1 MEMSKQY
8 SFDNIKIAYD
18 QLIYRIGSYHYNW
31 HPEIELLW
39 LITGKIEVNVDGQS
53 YTLEEN
59 DLLVINSNCG
69 HATFATVPNSIAMR
83 LHISPEFFTAQGI
96 DVSEGRFE
104 LNSSKEPRN
113 PRFQMLRKDL
123 SQLQLLNN
131 ETRASMLKNNALLF
145 KIAELLFEFFLPH
158 TKRSG
163 YSVGQKRVFLD
174 HAVQFIEENCN
185 GELTL
190 EQLAKECNYSTTYL
204 SKIFK
209 TELGINFYEYLTRCR
224 LQKGIRTLT
233 MTDKKVATISYETGF
248 SDVKAFNK
256 AFRKHFGTTPSEYR
270 KQIDSDIREID
281 RTFKTTLNEEKK
293 EIEERLV
300 QYQQSNNLFQNPCL
314 NCNSKEYEAKYYE
327 LVANIRQI
335 VE

>member
-1 MEMSKQY
+1 MSKQY

-69 HATFATVPNSIAMR
+69 HATFATVPDSIAMR

-104 LNSSKEPRN
+104 LNSKKEPRN
-113 PRFQMLRKDL
+113 PQFQMLRKDL
-123 SQLQLLNN
+123 SQLQLINN
-131 ETRASMLKNNALLF
+131 KTNTNKLRNNALIF
-145 KIAELLFEFFLPH
+145 KIAEILFGFFLLH
-158 TKRSG
+158 TKRSSC
-163 YSVGQKRVFLD
+163 SVGQKRIFLD
-174 HAVQFIEENCN
+174 HAIEYIEENCN

-224 LQKGIRTLT
+224 LQKGISMLA
-233 MTDKKVATISYETGF
+233 MTNKKVATISYEIGF

-270 KQIDSDIREID
+270 KQIDSDIREVD
-281 RTFKTTLNEEKK
+281 RTFKSSLNEIKTD
-293 EIEERLV
+293 IEAKLV
-300 QYQQSNNLFQNPCL
+300 EFQQSNDLYQNPCF
-314 NCNSKEYEAKYYE
+314 NCSSREYEMKYHD
-327 LVANIRQI
+327 LVSNIRQM
-335 VE
+335 VK

>member
-1 MEMSKQY
+1 MEISKQY

-53 YTLEEN
+53 YMLEEN

-69 HATFATVPNSIAMR
+69 HATFATVPDSIAMR

-96 DVSEGRFE
+96 DVFEGRFE
-104 LNSSKEPRN
+104 LNSNKEPRN
-113 PRFQMLRKDL
+113 PQFQMLRKDL
-123 SQLQLLNN
+123 SQLQLINN
-131 ETRASMLKNNALLF
+131 DISTNKLKNNALLF
-145 KIAELLFEFFLPH
+145 KIAEILFEFFLPH

-174 HAVQFIEENCN
+174 HAIQYIEENCN

-209 TELGINFYEYLTRCR
+209 SELGINFYEYLTRCR
-224 LQKGIRTLT
+224 LQKGISTLAV
-233 MTDKKVATISYETGF
+233 TDKKVATISYEIGF

-270 KQIDSDIREID
+270 KQIDSDIREVD
-281 RTFKTTLNEEKK
+281 RTFKSSLNGTKID
-293 EIEERLV
+293 IEAKLV
-300 QYQQSNNLFQNPCL
+300 EFQQSNDLYQNPCF
-314 NCNSKEYEAKYYE
+314 NCSSREYEMKYHD
-327 LVANIRQI
+327 LVSNIRQM
-335 VE
+335 VK